1 MRLTLRA
8 GVWLTA
14 PAYSPRLFRCAPPG
28 KKPIG
33 LVEGRAGDVQSTR
46 NERREW
52 GAMIQPMVLGEL
64 FPAADPRPFAPP
76 GGWWRIEGKAW
87 VH

>member
-8 GVWLTA
+8 GARLTA
-14 PAYSPRLFRCAPPG
+14 LAYSPRLFRRASSG
-28 KKPIG
+28 KNPSG

-64 FPAADPRPFAPP
+64 FPAADLRPFAPP
-76 GGWWRIEGKAW
+76 GGWWRIKGKAW

>member
-8 GVWLTA
+8 GARLTA
-14 PAYSPRLFRCAPPG
+14 PAYSPRLFVALLRE
-28 KKPIG
+28 KPIG

-52 GAMIQPMVLGEL
+52 GAMMIQPMVLGEL